1 MARPDGTLRIASR
14 QPEEA
19 TMRRLKKP
27 TRLLAFGAIAI
38 ATAAQALPIQLKDS
52 NGTQYNVN
60 TQVSPLITD
69 SLASGALTDATY
81 TQPITVTSYYYF
93 ETFFGGISTAT
104 VKYDVNV
111 PLTPA
116 FIGFNGLLIT
126 SMNGVNLPSP

>member
-1 MARPDGTLRIASR
+1 MARSDCTMRIALPQR
-14 QPEEA
+14 EEA
-19 TMRRLKKP
+19 TMRGLQM
-27 TRLLAFGAIAI
+27 TTVRLLAFGAIAI
-38 ATAAQALPIQLKDS
+38 ATAAHALPIQLKDS

-111 PLTPA
+111 PLTDA
-116 FIGFNGLLIT
+116 F
-126 SMNGVNLPSP
+126 